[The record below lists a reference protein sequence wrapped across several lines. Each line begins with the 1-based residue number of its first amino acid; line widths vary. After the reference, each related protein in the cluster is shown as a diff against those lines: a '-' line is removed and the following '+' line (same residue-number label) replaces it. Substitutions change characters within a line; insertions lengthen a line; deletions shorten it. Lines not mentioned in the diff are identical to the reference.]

1 MGVDPV
7 PWRDAWHEALYA
19 VDRGFYVTRGGPAAH
34 FTTATH
40 GPTGAVLARA
50 LLALPDHP
58 VRVVVDLG
66 AGRGELAA
74 HLVDALEAPDAPHN
88 VEWALSTDSE
98 RVELPTRPGEDLE
111 RALST
116 GEDRVE
122 LPTRRGGTGGR
133 GDVRTRVVAVDVV
146 DRPEGLDD
154 RVEWLRS
161 PGGAALPDALRD
173 LDDAL
178 VIAHEWL
185 DVVPC
190 TVAEVDRHGVLREA
204 LVDTASGDESLGEPL
219 SGAELRWAE
228 RHWATSE
235 ASEPGDRVEIG
246 LARDL
251 AWADLVARVRSG
263 TLVAA
268 DYGHTASARPSG
280 GTLTAYSGGHVT
292 VPVPDGS
299 CDVTAHVAM
308 DTLDADV
315 VRTQRDALRE
325 LGLTGVTPPHELA
338 RSQPLAYLAGLERA
352 SAEARLLD
360 PAGFGAFW
368 WAVKSVQRADVR

>member
-1 MGVDPV
+1 VGVDPV

-34 FTTATH
+34 FTTAAH

-66 AGRGELAA
+66 AGRGELAT
-74 HLVDALEAPDAPHN
+74 HLVDALDAPDD
-88 VEWALSTDSE
+88 VEWALSTGDE
-98 RVELPTRPGEDLE
+98 
-111 RALST
+111 
-116 GEDRVE
+116 RVE
-122 LPTRRGGTGGR
+122 LPTRRGGR
-133 GDVRTRVVAVDVV
+133 GDGRPRVVAVDVV

-161 PGGAALPDALRD
+161 PGGSALPDPLHD
-173 LDDAL
+173 LQDTL

-190 TVAEVDRHGVLREA
+190 TVAEVDHEGVLREV
-204 LVDTASGDESLGEPL
+204 LVDAATGEESLGEPL
-219 SGAELRWAE
+219 SGADLRWAE
-228 RHWATSE
+228 QHWPTSE
-235 ASEPGDRVEIG
+235 TSEPGDRVEVG
-246 LARDL
+246 LSRDL
-251 AWADLVARVRSG
+251 AWADLVARVGSG
-263 TLVAA
+263 TLVAV
-268 DYGHTASARPSG
+268 DYGHTASSRPSA
-280 GTLTAYSGGHVT
+280 GTLTAYAGGHLT

-315 VRTQRDALRE
+315 VQTQREALRA
-325 LGLTGVTPPHELA
+325 LGLRGATPPHELA
-338 RSQPLAYLAGLERA
+338 VAQPLAYVAGLERA

-360 PAGFGAFW
+360 PAGFGGFW
-368 WAVKSVQRADVR
+368 WAVKGVQRADVP